1 MTQPSEK
8 LAIFLERLREL
19 QEDGRRIFR
28 SDDFSREQREV
39 LLETGWLHQVIK
51 GWLMSASPE
60 TDPVDTTPWYASF
73 WEFCARY
80 CTHRFGD
87 QWHLSP
93 RHSLLLRTGDSH
105 IPEQVIVHAP
115 EAHNNLLELPFDTS
129 LYLLKDDAEFPVEDV
144 AIIEGVQVLK
154 YEPALI
160 RVSGSFFTQ
169 DRIAAEVALSQVDD
183 TSELLRR
190 LLEDGRTVVAGR
202 LSEALRHV
210 GKTRQAEE
218 IEGAMEDAGY
228 RVRRSN
234 PFDPN
239 GAPIVAGST
248 EPPIVARVQ
257 GLWCSSRDAVLS
269 EMPASPGI
277 PKDHDAYLESVEG
290 LYERDAYHS
299 LSIEGYRVTGKLV
312 DRVKTGDWDPEN
324 RVTDR
329 DDVDAMAARGYWEAF
344 QEVKEAIRRILAGD
358 DPTLVVED
366 AHNSWYRKLFR
377 PFVRAGIV
385 ERARLAGYR
394 SGPVFVRGTRHVPP
408 RAEVVPNA
416 MKSFFTLLKEE
427 PEPAV
432 RAVLG
437 HWLLG
442 YVHPYP
448 DGNGRIARFLMNAM
462 LASGGYPWTVIRV
475 DDRTTYMN
483 ALDAASVDGNLQP
496 FSRFVAERVG
506 WSREQDLADT

>member
-1 MTQPSEK
+1 MTQPNEK
-8 LAIFLERLREL
+8 LAVSLERLREL
-19 QEDGRRIFR
+19 QEDVRRIFR
-28 SDDFSREQREV
+28 SDDFSREQREI

-51 GWLMSASPE
+51 GWLMSASPDA
-60 TDPVDTTPWYASF
+60 DPGDTTPWYASF

-105 IPEQVIVHAP
+105 IPEQVIVHAS
-115 EAHNNLLELPFDTS
+115 EAHNNVLELPFDTS
-129 LYLLKDDAEFPVEDV
+129 LYLLKDDAELTAEDI

-160 RVSGSFFTQ
+160 RVSPSFFTQ

-218 IEGAMEDAGY
+218 IKGAMEDAGY
-228 RVRRSN
+228 RVRRTN
-234 PFDPN
+234 PFDSN
-239 GAPIVAGST
+239 GTPIVTAASET
-248 EPPIVARVQ
+248 PIVGRLQ
-257 GLWCSSRDAVLS
+257 GLWRSSRDTVLS

-277 PKDHDAYLESVEG
+277 PKDDDAYLESVEG

-299 LSIEGYRVTGKLV
+299 LSIEGYRVTGELV
-312 DRVKTGDWDPEN
+312 ERVKTGDWDPEDWA
-324 RVTDR
+324 TDQ
-329 DDVDAMAARGYWEAF
+329 DGVDAMAARGYWEAF
-344 QEVKEAIRRILAGD
+344 QEVKEAISRILAGD

-377 PFVRAGIV
+377 PFARAGIV

-394 SGPVFVRGTRHVPP
+394 SGPAFVRGTRHVPP

-416 MKSFFTLLKEE
+416 MTSFFTLLKEE
-427 PEPAV
+427 PEPGV

-442 YVHPYP
+442 YIHSYP
-448 DGNGRIARFLMNAM
+448 DGNGRMARFLMNAM

-475 DDRTTYMN
+475 DDRTAYMN
-483 ALDAASVDGNLQP
+483 ALDAASVERNLQP
-496 FSRFVAERVG
+496 FSRFIAERVA
-506 WSREQDLADT
+506 WSRDQDLADT

>member
-1 MTQPSEK
+1 MTQPNEK
-8 LAIFLERLREL
+8 LAASLERLREL

-28 SDDFSREQREV
+28 SDDFSREQREI

-60 TDPVDTTPWYASF
+60 TDPADTTPWFASF

-80 CTHRFGD
+80 CTHRFDD

-93 RHSLLLRTGDSH
+93 RHSLLLKTGDSH

-115 EAHNNLLELPFDTS
+115 EAHNNVLELPFDTS
-129 LYLLKDDAEFPVEDV
+129 LYLLKDDAELSAKDIAVID
-144 AIIEGVQVLK
+144 GVQVLK
-154 YEPALI
+154 REPALI
-160 RVSGSFFTQ
+160 RVSPSFFSK
-169 DRIAAEVALSQVDD
+169 DRIAAEVALSHVDD

-190 LLEDGRTVVAGR
+190 LLEEGRTVVAGR

-218 IEGAMEDAGY
+218 IKGAMEDAGY
-228 RVRRSN
+228 RVRRRD
-234 PFDPN
+234 PFDSSET
-239 GAPIVAGST
+239 AIITGSP
-248 EPPIVARVQ
+248 EPPIAGRLK
-257 GLWCSSRDAVLS
+257 GLWRSTRDTVLS
-269 EMPASPGI
+269 EMPTFPGT
-277 PKDHDAYLESVEG
+277 PKDHDAYLEAVEG

-299 LSIEGYRVTGKLV
+299 LSIEGYRVTGELIE
-312 DRVKTGDWDPEN
+312 RVKTGDWDPEN
-324 RVTDR
+324 STTDQ
-329 DDVDAMAARGYWEAF
+329 DDLDAMAARGYWEAF

-358 DPTLVVED
+358 DPTVVVED

-377 PFVRAGIV
+377 PFVRAGLV

-408 RAEVVPNA
+408 RAEVVPSA
-416 MKSFFTLLKEE
+416 MTSFFTLLKEE

-442 YVHPYP
+442 YIHPYP
-448 DGNGRIARFLMNAM
+448 DGNGRMARFLMNVM

-475 DDRTTYMN
+475 DDRTAYMN
-483 ALDAASVDGNLQP
+483 ALDAASVEQNLEP
-496 FSRFVAERVG
+496 LSRFIAERAA
-506 WSREQDLADT
+506 WSWDQDVADT